1 MKLRVPT
8 HADIQQARIWRNNCL
23 ESLRT
28 SYPLTYE
35 QQEDFYN
42 KVVCDRKANSRYWS
56 IYQEEKYVPGVLI
69 GFGGIINIEW
79 ENSHGEISLIMRP
92 EYRGQGLGEE
102 AVNLLLDQGF
112 NHLGLKTI
120 WGECYAC
127 STAHNFWAYLSEKNH
142 WFTSILINR
151 KFWKGKF
158 YNSVYFGVTDVQ
170 YKHLH

>member
-42 KVVCDRKANSRYWS
+42 KVVCDRKANSYYWS
-56 IYQEEKYVPGVLI
+56 IYQEEKDVLGVLI
-69 GFGGIINIEW
+69 GFGGIQNIEW
-79 ENSHGEISLIMRP
+79 ENSHGEISLIMHP
-92 EYRGQGLGEE
+92 ECRGRGLGEE

-112 NHLGLKTI
+112 NYLGLETI
-120 WGECYAC
+120 WGECYLC
-127 STAHNFWAYLSEKNH
+127 SPAIKFWTTLTKKNT
-142 WFTSILINR
+142 WYSTILINR
-151 KFWKGKF
+151 KFWKEQF
-158 YNSVYFGVTDVQ
+158 WNSLYFGVSNVQ
-170 YKHLH
+170 YNESY